1 MPSTMIKFLRNIALI
16 RSLQKKPTAQS
27 EALASML
34 PDDVT
39 DEESLIIDK
48 VRGLTMTSVERQISL
63 CRILD
68 FVLANKIRGDF
79 VECGVWRG
87 GSSMIAASKFKSSGA
102 NKRLWLYDTFDG
114 MPPPDDSVD
123 ISCSKVLA
131 SQILAGDS
139 DNRSNSLVW
148 AIGSEEEV
156 VTNLSTTGFD
166 MKSIELIKGR
176 VEETIPEKGIPEEI
190 CVLRL
195 DTDWYS
201 STLHELN
208 YLYPR
213 VVTGGFIIID
223 DYGHWQGARKA
234 TDEYFK
240 AMQPMPYLHRIDYT
254 CRVIQKV

>member
-1 MPSTMIKFLRNIALI
+1 MIGFLRHIA
-16 RSLQKKPTAQS
+16 RVRALQKKPVSKSKPAAYT
-27 EALASML
+27 L

-39 DEESLIIDK
+39 DEELLIID
-48 VRGLTMTSVERQISL
+48 RARDLTMTSVERQITL

-68 FVLANKIRGDF
+68 FVLANEIRGDF

-87 GSSMIAASKFKSSGA
+87 GSSMIAASKFKSSGS
-102 NKRLWLYDTFDG
+102 NKRLWLYDTFKG
-114 MPPPDDSVD
+114 MPTPDDSVD
-123 ISCSKVLA
+123 ISYTNQLA

-139 DNRSNSLVW
+139 GNKSKSLVW
-148 AIGSEEEV
+148 AIGSKEEV
-156 VTNLSTTGFD
+156 AMNLSTTGFD
-166 MKSIELIKGR
+166 MNNLELIEGQ
-176 VEETIPEKGIPEEI
+176 VEDTIPAMGIPEEI

-201 STLHELN
+201 STLHELK

-234 TDEYFK
+234 TDEYLK
-240 AMQPMPYLHRIDYT
+240 TMIPTPYLHRVDYT
-254 CRVIQKV
+254 CRVMQKV

>member
-1 MPSTMIKFLRNIALI
+1 MIKLLRDIARI
-16 RSLQKKPTAQS
+16 RPLQKKPTDHS
-27 EALASML
+27 EALASVL
-34 PDDVT
+34 PDDIT
-39 DEESLIIDK
+39 DEESLIIDQ

-68 FVLANKIRGDF
+68 FVLTNKIRGDF

-87 GSSMIAASKFKSSGA
+87 GSSMIAASKFRSSGA
-102 NKRLWLYDTFDG
+102 NKRLWLYDTFEG
-114 MPPPDDSVD
+114 MPAPDDSVD
-123 ISCSKVLA
+123 ISCSKVMA
-131 SQILAGDS
+131 SQILAAES
-139 DNRSNSLVW
+139 NNKSNSLVW

-156 VTNLSTTGFD
+156 AMNLSTTGFD
-166 MKSIELIKGR
+166 MKSVELIKGR
-176 VEETIPEKGIPEEI
+176 VEETIPLKGIPEEI

-208 YLYPR
+208 YLYPL
-213 VVTGGFIIID
+213 VATGGFVIID

-234 TDEYFK
+234 TDEYLK
-240 AMQPMPYLHRIDYT
+240 AMGLMPYLHRIDYT